1 MHIDW
6 MALVVVAA
14 VSIVTS
20 VAFTLLLASG
30 IRSVASGRAL
40 AASGHAAG
48 GRLPFGYTLLG
59 LAGLL
64 VLYGIYLIVP
74 QFH

>member
-6 MALVVVAA
+6 WALVVVAA

-20 VAFTLLLASG
+20 VAFTVLLASG

-40 AASGHAAG
+40 VASGHSAG
-48 GRLPFGYTLLG
+48 ARLPFGYTLLA